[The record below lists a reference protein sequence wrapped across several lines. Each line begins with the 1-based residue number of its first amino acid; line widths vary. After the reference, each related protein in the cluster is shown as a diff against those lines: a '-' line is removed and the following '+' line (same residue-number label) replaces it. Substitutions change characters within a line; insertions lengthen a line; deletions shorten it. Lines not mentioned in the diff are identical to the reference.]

1 MRGSGSDNE
10 TALAGPGPIR
20 LGLAIAGKMTG
31 FLAVMVLANL
41 VVTGFALLPIS
52 PTVGHHPT
60 LDGRFGMGIGPYLR
74 RAIETPIPQDWVGF
88 LTQIR
93 HQRSG
98 GPSYLFGERRM
109 TGWWSYYF
117 VTLAVKTP
125 LALWLLVAGRVA
137 LGRRVVSSGRAGM
150 LPLIVVIFLAITAA
164 GSSRN
169 YGIRYLLPLAPLAVV
184 WVSGLAEAGT
194 WGRRAAAIGLVG
206 QALAVATIHPF
217 ELSYFNALAGGPAG
231 GRHILADSNLDWG
244 QGAKPL
250 ARLQRAASRVPRPDA
265 LLLRRHRPR
274 PLRGRR
280 PSLRDRRRGRA
291 PRPPADALGRDGI
304 SGRLRLAPV
313 GSLGTGGLFSEA
325 RRDPARPLDG
335 RRHDRHLSHERR
347 LPSRFVPVGRR

>member
-1 MRGSGSDNE
+1 
-10 TALAGPGPIR
+10 
-20 LGLAIAGKMTG
+20 MTG
-31 FLAVMVLANL
+31 FLGVMILANL

-52 PTVGHHPT
+52 PTVGPHPT
-60 LDGRFGMGIGPYLR
+60 LDGRFGMGIGPYLQ
-74 RAIETPIPQDWVGF
+74 RAIETPIPRDWVGF

-137 LGRRVVSSGRAGM
+137 LGRRVISSGRAGM

-169 YGIRYLLPLAPLAVV
+169 YGIRYLLPLAPLVVV

-194 WGRRAAAIGLVG
+194 WGRRVAAIGLVG
-206 QALAVATIHPF
+206 QAIAVATIHPF

-250 ARLQRAASRVPRPDA
+250 ARLQRTHPEFRDLTLYYFGDTDPV
-265 LLLRRHRPR
+265 HYGVV
-274 PLRGRR
+274 GRR
-280 PSLRDRRRGRA
+280 YVIDAGAVHPDL
-291 PRPPADALGRDGI
+291 PPDALGRYGI

-325 RRDPARPLDG
+325 RRDPARPTDG

-347 LPSRFVPVGRR
+347 LPSRFVVPPRRQPRPEASQ